1 MILGNQI
8 SDTENVTL
16 LFLLII
22 VGGMLYSGPFVRVGM
37 VETAIE
43 GRNDPT
49 VIYHMLNF
57 YTLFQCV
64 MCGTVYFLIGYFMER
79 GSGAFM

>member
-1 MILGNQI
+1 MILGREI
-8 SDTENVTL
+8 SEAENVSL
-16 LFLLII
+16 LFLLI
-22 VGGMLYSGPFVRVGM
+22 VLGGLFYSGPFVRVGM
-37 VETAIE
+37 LEVAIE

-64 MCGTVYFLIGYFMER
+64 LCAGVYFLISHGER
-79 GSGAFM
+79 